1 MLANRRRYWPITL
14 RDVGKRAG
22 VSAMTVSRVINGRE
36 GVDAETQRRVEEAI
50 EALDYVPNRIA
61 RGLVSQKTADD
72 RPDRARCRQPVLL
85 AGGARRRDD
94 GAQGRLP
101 RAALQQRGRS
111 PARARIYRGPGR
123 APGRRPAARAGQRPL
138 ARRSCLPLLRG
149 SFPLVL
155 LDRALPD
162 IDCDLVVS
170 DSVAGARRLVEHLIA
185 RRPSRHRALHRLRR
199 HLDRARAPARLSRGA
214 RGGRHRLSRGAGVP
228 HHGRPA
234 SAAIAPRSRCWRSIR
249 CRPRSSPSTT

>member
-1 MLANRRRYWPITL
+1 MAVTL

-22 VSAMTVSRVINGRE
+22 VSAMTVSRVINGRA

-50 EALDYVPNRIA
+50 AALDYVPNRVA
-61 RGLVSQKTADD
+61 RGLISQKTADD
-72 RPDRARCRQPVLL
+72 RPDRARRRQPVLR
-85 AGGARRRDD
+85 AGGARRRDH

-101 RAALQQRGRS
+101 RAALQQRGRP

-123 APGRRPAARAGQRPL
+123 APRRGPAARAGQRPL
-138 ARRSCLPLLRG
+138 AASASSPLLRG
-149 SFPLVL
+149 GFPLVL

-170 DSVAGARRLVEHLIA
+170 DSVAGARRLIEHLIA
-185 RRPSRHRALHRLRR
+185 RRPPRHRASHRRRR
-199 HLDRARAPARLSRGA
+199 HLDRPRAPARLSRGA
-214 RGGRHRLSRGAGVP
+214 RGGRHRLSRGAGLP
-228 HHGRPA
+228 HHGRPDRRL
-234 SAAIAPRSRCWRSIR
+234 SRRAAGAGARRR